1 MAMPVL
7 RFLAAVALLGPVY
20 SQSYS
25 VANDYESPAVP
36 NLTPL
41 SNLGEIVD
49 EKISSV
55 INSKTIQFVTP
66 FPDSGRKSA
75 RLESAAKE
83 SIPIQHDIKY
93 AKLQQFVAN
102 LLHPKPI
109 VDTIQEHEKYGND
122 GGKGR
127 AAGTALVAAV
137 EGISNALN
145 AAVDAP
151 FKAAKTAGKKITN
164 SLNQIGGKLVGLA

>member
-109 VDTIQEHEKYGND
+109 HEKYGND

-151 FKAAKTAGKKITN
+151 FKAAKTAGKKITK